1 MSEKIVRNVDAIL
14 EIEIQD
20 GVDWRWYEEEGREP
34 EWRGSLYS
42 IPQEDEAVF
51 AHWAHNAV
59 ANGVEDASRLD
70 GWADI
75 ERGAIRFNV
84 RDVEVS

>member
-20 GVDWRWYEEEGREP
+20 GVDWRWYREEGRDPEP
-34 EWRGSLYS
+34 RGGLYGNVT
-42 IPQEDEAVF
+42 DEEIF

-59 ANGVEDASRLD
+59 ANGVEDACRLD
-70 GWADI
+70 GWADL
-75 ERGAIRFNV
+75 ERGAIRFTV
-84 RDVEVS
+84 RDVEVG